1 MNIEVEKIEN
11 LKLKGIYSITN
22 INNNKIYIGST
33 FKSFIGR
40 FKQHY
45 NKLNQNKHHSLYL
58 QNAWNKYGENNF
70 IFRIVEIINEKDLL
84 LDREKFYIEKYKSF
98 EKGYNLNPNPNTSPM
113 YNDKS
118 RLKSSLTHKKIWAE
132 RKQTLSEDE
141 YNNLCK
147 KYVHSY
153 GKIPWNKNIQMLEHQ
168 KVNMRTPKKNGISDK
183 MKQTYLNNSLSAYH
197 KADYI
202 LVYDNKNNWVNTF
215 YNVRD
220 LVEYSK
226 SEYNNLPIIPSKG
239 KERFG
244 KKLDYFRILKHIKNK
259 THYKGLLLSRAPKS
273 WKLSYA
279 NGMNSWKATQPI
291 MSQAVSTLTEGA
303 ETTGEV

>member
-22 INNNKIYIGST
+22 INDNKIYIGST

-40 FKQHY
+40 FKQHC
-45 NKLNQNKHHSLYL
+45 NKLNQNKHPSLYL
-58 QNAWNKYGENNF
+58 QNAWNKYGENSF
-70 IFRIVEIINEKDLL
+70 IFRIVEVINEKDLL
-84 LDREKFYIEKYKSF
+84 LDREKFYIEKYNSF
-98 EKGYNLNPNPNTSPM
+98 ENGYNLNPNPNTSPM
-113 YNDKS
+113 FNIKS
-118 RLKSSLTHKKIWAE
+118 RLKSSLTHKKIWEE
-132 RKQTLSEDE
+132 RKQNLSEED
-141 YNNLCK
+141 YNNICK

-153 GKIPWNKNIQMLEHQ
+153 EKIPWNKNIQMLEHQ

-183 MKQTYLNNSLSAYH
+183 MKQTFLNNSISAYH

-244 KKLDYFRILKHIKNK
+244 KKLDYCKILNHIKNK